1 MFCSK
6 CGKTLTLEDRQSPHC
21 GAPVGESRFAG
32 SAYTSAQAHILS
44 QAPVEAQAA
53 YTKTSYTTMTE
64 EEKQE
69 GAVDSRTTY
78 RPVYEGASAPEEVR
92 RDMRAQVSGLEQQQ
106 AEKPAGGVET
116 LSEEALDT
124 LNAVEE
130 ELKMEDMDTSELH
143 TRPIESTGRAGISA
157 GVEDYIQKLEAS
169 QTRKAARRRRGPE
182 PAPDE
187 EEYSTP
193 EDTHPDYDDYDDA
206 PRDVDTQQNEVF
218 DDIDEE
224 EFDEMRYGRTL
235 GLKDILKVA
244 LIMVL
249 AAALIVGGVLWF
261 RHIRGSVS
269 SAKIEGVTESLY
281 NDGIATIKSHVEQP
295 YVDDLKNVYNTGG
308 AIGLATRIRS
318 DGAAIDALT
327 PAEPATND
335 PLFVSVLQTIQ
346 ENIGNAVL
354 MDAQTAAAGNAD
366 ESASQARWSIVN
378 GSIAQ
383 LEGATSA
390 AELTAIL
397 NGEQVTVVSE
407 PTPSPTPE
415 PVSYET
421 LAKGAKSDAVLE
433 LQNRLYELGFLMDD
447 RDGAFGNKTQTA
459 VKSFQEYA
467 GLEATGI
474 ADPQTQALLF
484 SDDAPR
490 TEFAQ
495 SKPAAADAADT
506 ADTAEDEG
514 DEGEMLL
521 NVDNNL

>member
-6 CGKTLTLEDRQSPHC
+6 CGKTLMPEDRQCPHC
-21 GAPVGESRFAG
+21 GAPVGESRFEG
-32 SAYTSAQAHILS
+32 TPYTSAQPHIRPDAS
-44 QAPVEAQAA
+44 ARAATAA
-53 YTKTSYTTMTE
+53 YTRTTYTTMPE
-64 EEKQE
+64 NQQQG

-78 RPVYEGASAPEEVR
+78 RPVYEGASAPEDVR
-92 RDMRAQVSGLEQQQ
+92 RDMRAAVSAAEQPEAAPR
-106 AEKPAGGVET
+106 AETPAEN

-130 ELKMEDMDTSELH
+130 ELKMEDMDTSPLH

-157 GVEDYIQKLEAS
+157 DVEDYIQKLEAN
-169 QTRKAARRRRGPE
+169 QTRRATRRRKAADLPPE
-182 PAPDE
+182 E
-187 EEYSTP
+187 GEYSVP
-193 EDTHPDYDDYDDA
+193 EDRPVYDDFGDEDA
-206 PRDVDTQQNEVF
+206 QDQGEVF
-218 DDIDEE
+218 EDIDEE
-224 EFDEMRYGRTL
+224 DFDDLRYGRTL

-261 RHIRGSVS
+261 RHVNGSAS

-281 NDGIATIKSHVEQP
+281 NDGIALIKSHAEQP
-295 YVDDLKNVYNTGG
+295 YIDELVSVYASGG
-308 AIGLATRIRS
+308 SMGLANRVTT
-318 DGAAIDALT
+318 DGAAIDALL
-327 PAEPATND
+327 PENYAVND
-335 PLFVSVLQTIQ
+335 PLFISVLQTIQ
-346 ENIGNAVL
+346 TNIGNAVL
-354 MDAQTAAAGNAD
+354 MDAQAAAAGTDAQEASDARWAIVRNSIEQL
-366 ESASQARWSIVN
+366 ESATA
-378 GSIAQ
+378 
-383 LEGATSA
+383 A
-390 AELTAIL
+390 AELTAIQH
-397 NGEQVTVVSE
+397 GEQITVAVE

-415 PVSYET
+415 PVTYET

-490 TEFAQ
+490 TEFATATAA
-495 SKPAAADAADT
+495 PAAEDAGDAD
-506 ADTAEDEG
+506 
-514 DEGEMLL
+514 EMML
-521 NVDNNL
+521 NN